1 MGTRRGNNEGSIHR
15 RKDGRWEARVFIDYG
30 PDGRPNR
37 KSIYGKTRQSVA
49 KQMIPVQRDV
59 QQGIAPTD
67 DRVTITQY
75 LANWLETVREKNEE
89 ATYVSYKGTV
99 DLYIVPIIG
108 RTKLAKLTP
117 ADVDRMMT
125 AAPTVKTGNYARR
138 VLRIALNR
146 AIKRGEVYRN
156 AAALTDNRRTEKHEA
171 RFLTLAE
178 AKTLRNR
185 VADDPLEAL
194 YTVALALGLRKG
206 EALGLQWRDVDL
218 DTAQLTVHQQ
228 IQRSRVTKGLVAKE
242 TKNHQIRTLDMP
254 AFAVAALRRHR
265 TRQWEARLRVGA
277 RWQETDYVFTTSI
290 GTPIDASNLTTK
302 FHAMLDKA
310 ELPRLRWHELR
321 HSAASLMLAQGAS
334 MQEVQAMMGHSQI
347 SVTMDY
353 YAHLMPGALKGV
365 ADRMDAAFATGTD

>member
-218 DTAQLTVHQQ
+218 DTAQLTVRQQ